1 MPRPT
6 FRTIGTPTS
15 PTADD
20 TTQATSRRPDAT
32 TPATAK
38 PGQRSAFTWRLTP
51 EQANQLD
58 GLLLRLREELGVAR
72 LDRAAMLT
80 ALTGLAAENPAVFGA
95 LVARLQD
102 V

>member
-6 FRTIGTPTS
+6 FRTLANPTS

-20 TTQATSRRPDAT
+20 TTQETSRRPDAK
-32 TPATAK
+32 TPAPAK
-38 PGQRSAFTWRLTP
+38 GGQRSAFTWRLTP

-58 GLLLRLREELGVAR
+58 GLLLRLRAELGVAR
-72 LDRAAMLT
+72 LDRATMLT
-80 ALTGLAAENPAVFGA
+80 ALTDLAAESPAVFGA